1 MSILVSVIIP
11 VYKVE
16 KYIERCMQ
24 SLLDQTYKSFEAL
37 IVDDGSPDISIELAK
52 SIVGND
58 PRFIFLEKEN
68 GGQGTARNLGLDHA
82 KGDYIAFLDSDDSY
96 TPDMLEVVISEL
108 RKDSSID
115 ILSFGTNRVDEQGLF
130 LSKAAGNNSIVSTD
144 DDVLLMNILK
154 RFSWD
159 KVYKRQVI
167 LAFRFST
174 EIKTYEDVDLIYRVL
189 YGTKIKNIS
198 DCLYNYTKREGST
211 IHSLPPSFIRD
222 KISILNNAKAF
233 LVEKS
238 IFEENEEH
246 YKNFYLEEIFYKSL
260 YQINKYSKNYKL
272 DVQELWSRSDR
283 ELLSFRNIQGFKSRR
298 GIKAVI
304 ILSSFKVN
312 KHLPYLILKI
322 KKIVR
327 K

>member
-154 RFSWD
+154 R
-159 KVYKRQVI
+159 KVK
-167 LAFRFST
+167 
-174 EIKTYEDVDLIYRVL
+174 
-189 YGTKIKNIS
+189 
-198 DCLYNYTKREGST
+198 
-211 IHSLPPSFIRD
+211 
-222 KISILNNAKAF
+222 
-233 LVEKS
+233 LVE
-238 IFEENEEH
+238 
-246 YKNFYLEEIFYKSL
+246 
-260 YQINKYSKNYKL
+260 
-272 DVQELWSRSDR
+272 
-283 ELLSFRNIQGFKSRR
+283 
-298 GIKAVI
+298 VI
-304 ILSSFKVN
+304 
-312 KHLPYLILKI
+312 
-322 KKIVR
+322 
-327 K
+327 